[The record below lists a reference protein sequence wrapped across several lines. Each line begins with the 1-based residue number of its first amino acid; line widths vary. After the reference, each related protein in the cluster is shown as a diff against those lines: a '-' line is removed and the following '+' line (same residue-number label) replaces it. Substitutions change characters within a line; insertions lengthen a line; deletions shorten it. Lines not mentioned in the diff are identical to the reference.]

1 MSLLHTAVVALLAGF
16 AGGVAT
22 AVAQWALPRFLPA
35 RGGGTKIDESESLRL
50 LHQLDKDNGLVFSHL
65 VKLSEK
71 LERVHEDVTT
81 ALQAHASTE
90 PAQQMGS
97 GLDRERR
104 DRAPAR
110 EVPPLYERLE
120 STHPAGMA
128 SEASYAYEEADPGAV
143 GAASLGAPEPGPR
156 LGLVPDTANPA
167 SWDSLPAPGGP
178 PPNATL
184 VEARDDRIVSSST
197 YPPEAWLEPGSGPAE
212 RRLMLNPAL
221 ALNENALRR
230 LSTFFRFDGERAGS
244 AYLAAVPAV
253 IRWDDG
259 ARVGFLVSRG
269 EARPVR

>member
-1 MSLLHTAVVALLAGF
+1 VSLLQTAGVALLAGA
-16 AGGVAT
+16 AGGVAA
-22 AVAQWALPRFLPA
+22 AVAWWVLPRVLPA
-35 RGGGTKIDESESLRL
+35 RGEATKTGESESLRL

-81 ALQAHASTE
+81 ALEAGATTA
-90 PAQQMGS
+90 PGQQTNP

-104 DRAPAR
+104 DRLPAR
-110 EVPPLYERLE
+110 EVPPRYERLAG
-120 STHPAGMA
+120 TQPAGRA
-128 SEASYAYEEADPGAV
+128 SDGSYTYQEADAGAM
-143 GAASLGAPEPGPR
+143 GAASLGAPEPGPG
-156 LGLVPDTANPA
+156 LGLVSDSANPA
-167 SWDSLPAPGGP
+167 SWDSLPGPGGP

-184 VEARDDRIVSSST
+184 VEAREDRIVSSST
-197 YPPEAWLEPGSGPAE
+197 YPPEAWLEPGNGPAE